1 VACPPTHSIE
11 NDAVLAREFDPISL
25 SSKKAIFD
33 NARHPR
39 ENNFVEN
46 QRMLGL
52 LFFYPHALHAVW

>member
-11 NDAVLAREFDPISL
+11 TDAVLAREFVPISL

-33 NARHPR
+33 NARHPG

-46 QRMLGL
+46 QRMPGL
-52 LFFYPHALHAVW
+52 LFFCHHLLDARR